1 MKFGAIDIGTNAG
14 RLLIGQIINGENGP
28 YLNKISYT
36 RVPLQLGKD
45 VFEHKIITDKKKK
58 KLLQSIK
65 VFKILIDIHEIDQI
79 SAVATS
85 AMREAENSSSIIEK
99 IKRKTGIDLKIISGK
114 EEAKTILKAF
124 ELLEFNKQEPFIVI
138 DVGGG
143 STEINIYE
151 DGNNKSSKS
160 FKIGTLRL
168 LNKKVKQSHW
178 KELEHWMDDNI
189 SSSHSYKIFG
199 TGGNINK
206 IHKILEGKKMQAINK
221 KQIIQL
227 RDVLLPIDNYKKMHD
242 FGIKP
247 DRIDIIIPAMDIFLY
262 ILNKLDADSIIV
274 PKIGLS
280 DGLIYNMY
288 LSNTTT
294 N

>member
-45 VFEHKIITDKKKK
+45 VFEHDIITDKKKK

-65 VFKILIDIHEIDQI
+65 VFKILIDIHEIDEI

-124 ELLEFNKQEPFIVI
+124 ELLEFNKQDPFIVI

-151 DGNNKSSKS
+151 DG
-160 FKIGTLRL
+160 
-168 LNKKVKQSHW
+168 
-178 KELEHWMDDNI
+178 
-189 SSSHSYKIFG
+189 
-199 TGGNINK
+199 
-206 IHKILEGKKMQAINK
+206 
-221 KQIIQL
+221 II
-227 RDVLLPIDNYKKMHD
+227 
-242 FGIKP
+242 
-247 DRIDIIIPAMDIFLY
+247 A
-262 ILNKLDADSIIV
+262 
-274 PKIGLS
+274 
-280 DGLIYNMY
+280 
-288 LSNTTT
+288 T
-294 N
+294 

>member
-45 VFEHKIITDKKKK
+45 VFEHNIITDKKKK

-124 ELLEFNKQEPFIVI
+124 ELLEFNKQDPFIVI

-280 DGLIYNMY
+280 DGLIYKMY

>member
-65 VFKILIDIHEIDQI
+65 VFKILIDIHEIDEI

-124 ELLEFNKQEPFIVI
+124 ELLEFNKLSPKA
-138 DVGGG
+138 
-143 STEINIYE
+143 SSLLSS
-151 DGNNKSSKS
+151 NKSINLYEKS
-160 FKIGTLRL
+160 LPE
-168 LNKKVKQSHW
+168 NKV
-178 KELEHWMDDNI
+178 
-189 SSSHSYKIFG
+189 
-199 TGGNINK
+199 
-206 IHKILEGKKMQAINK
+206 
-221 KQIIQL
+221 
-227 RDVLLPIDNYKKMHD
+227 
-242 FGIKP
+242 
-247 DRIDIIIPAMDIFLY
+247 
-262 ILNKLDADSIIV
+262 
-274 PKIGLS
+274 
-280 DGLIYNMY
+280 
-288 LSNTTT
+288 SNTGFVIIC
-294 N
+294 

>member
-45 VFEHKIITDKKKK
+45 VFEHNIITDKKKK

-124 ELLEFNKQEPFIVI
+124 ELLEFNKQDPFIVI

-178 KELEHWMDDNI
+178 KELEQWMDDNI
-189 SSSHSYKIFG
+189 SSSRSYKIFG

-221 KQIIQL
+221 EQIIQL
-227 RDVLLPIDNYKKMHD
+227 RDLLLPIDNYKRMHD

-280 DGLIYNMY
+280 DGLIYKMY

>member
-45 VFEHKIITDKKKK
+45 VFEHNIITDKKKK

>member
-45 VFEHKIITDKKKK
+45 VFEHNIITDKKKK

-65 VFKILIDIHEIDQI
+65 VFKILIDIHEIDEI

-85 AMREAENSSSIIEK
+85 AMREAENSSSIIQK

-124 ELLEFNKQEPFIVI
+124 ELLEFNKQDPFIVI

-178 KELEHWMDDNI
+178 KELEQWMDDNI
-189 SSSHSYKIFG
+189 SSSRIYKIFG

-221 KQIIQL
+221 EQIIQL
-227 RDVLLPIDNYKKMHD
+227 RDLLLPIDNYKRMHD

-280 DGLIYNMY
+280 DGLIYKMY